1 MMSTTLKRAAAVV
14 VPAGAALALVAAP
27 AAAHVTVSSP
37 DAAPGGYGKLVFR
50 VPNETDDAA
59 TVKVRV
65 TLPADAPFASVS
77 TKPHPGWDVRVQNAN
92 LPEPVEVGDLTLT
105 EAVRTV
111 TWTAQPGNGVE
122 PGEFDEF
129 ELSVGPIAD
138 DATSLAFPTA
148 QTYDDGEVV
157 RWTQPTPE
165 GGAEPEHPAPVLDLT
180 GAADTHSDGDEAAVQ
195 VASQESADADTAA
208 ADDTD
213 TIARTLAAGGLVVG
227 VVALGSSLV
236 RWRRE
241 GRD

>member
-1 MMSTTLKRAAAVV
+1 MSTTLKRAAAVV

-50 VPNETDDAA
+50 VPNETDNAA
-59 TVKVRV
+59 TVKLQVA
-65 TLPADAPFASVS
+65 LPADTPFVSVS
-77 TKPHPGWDVRVQNAN
+77 TKPHPGWDVRVKEAK

-105 EAVRTV
+105 DAVRTV
-111 TWTAQPGNGVE
+111 TWTAQPGNGVD

-138 DATSLAFPTA
+138 DATSLAFPTV

-165 GGAEPEHPAPVLDLT
+165 SGAEPEHPAPVLDLT
-180 GAADTHSDGDEAAVQ
+180 GAADAHSDGGDATMPAASVESDD
-195 VASQESADADTAA
+195 ANSSAD
-208 ADDTD
+208 DDSD
-213 TIARTLAAGGLVVG
+213 AVARTLAVGGLVVG

-236 RWRRE
+236 RRRRE
-241 GRD
+241 GGD

>member
-1 MMSTTLKRAAAVV
+1 MSTTLKRAVAVV

-59 TVKVRV
+59 TVKIQV

-77 TKPHPGWDVRVQNAN
+77 TKPHPVWGVQVHNVK
-92 LPEPVEVGDLTLT
+92 LRDPVEVGDVTLT
-105 EAVRTV
+105 EAARTV
-111 TWTAQPGNGVE
+111 TWIARPGNGVE

-138 DATSLAFPTA
+138 DATSLAFPTV
-148 QTYDDGEVV
+148 QIYDDGEVV

-165 GGAEPEHPAPVLDLT
+165 GGPEPEHPAPVLDLT
-180 GAADTHSDGDEAAVQ
+180 GAADTHSDSDEAAVQ
-195 VASQESADADTAA
+195 VASEQSDNADTAA
-208 ADDTD
+208 ADDSD
-213 TIARTLAAGGLVVG
+213 TVARTLAAGGLVVG

>member
-1 MMSTTLKRAAAVV
+1 MRSTTLKRAAAVV

-27 AAAHVTVSSP
+27 VAAHVTVSSP

-59 TVKVRV
+59 TVKVQV

-77 TKPHPGWDVRVQNAN
+77 TKPHPGWGVQVHTVK
-92 LPEPVEVGDLTLT
+92 LPEPVDAGDVTLT
-105 EAVRTV
+105 EAARTV
-111 TWTAQPGNGVE
+111 TWTAKPGNGVE

-138 DATSLAFPTA
+138 DATSLAFPTV

-165 GGAEPEHPAPVLDLT
+165 GGPEPEHPAPILDLT
-180 GAADTHSDGDEAAVQ
+180 GAPDAHSDGAEAALQ
-195 VASQESADADTAA
+195 VASEESDNADTA

-213 TIARTLAAGGLVVG
+213 TVARTLAAGGLVVG
-227 VVALGSSLV
+227 VVALASSLV